1 VHEPPQT
8 IGKYRITDLLGQGAM
23 GVVYRALDPQLNRY
37 VAIKLMGQSV
47 ASDSQ
52 LRERFLREAQAAGS
66 LQHPNIITIFD
77 FGEVDS
83 HLFIAMEY
91 IDGADL
97 SEIMDRRD
105 PLPLPGKLDI
115 IIDVLHALDYAHTK
129 RVIHRDI
136 KPANIRVGMDGRAKL
151 MDFGIARIDASD
163 LTQTGM
169 LIGTPNYM
177 APEQVTNAPLSPAT
191 DIFSLGVVLYEFLTY
206 RRTFPGDTLH
216 AVLYK
221 VVSEQPPPL
230 RDVMAGLPPAL
241 QPIVDKA
248 LAKDPA
254 ARYQTANE
262 MAQALSAVRTAMSAG
277 GPVTIASRRTPLA
290 AAAEPPRRRA
300 LLIGGGLA
308 AVALVSAIGY
318 GLATRRSAPD
328 PVTPPAAPTA
338 TADQAAAAAGSPAPA
353 APGPAADPALAS
365 RPPVPSPGTRATQQL
380 TATARPGSA
389 VVADPAR
396 SEPAPTATITPTA
409 VPVASAPA
417 PVVASPSPAPAA
429 PALTPAPQPA
439 APTMP
444 LPATNP
450 REDLERLVGAYARA
464 IESRSVAEIR
474 RVYPGLTTSQ
484 QQGWEQFFQSV
495 RSLRARLAIT
505 RLDFGDQA
513 ADLSVSGSYDYDGS
527 GGRTEHQA
535 VTFRA
540 TAANE
545 GGTWTLRTVR

>member
-1 VHEPPQT
+1 
-8 IGKYRITDLLGQGAM
+8 M

-77 FGEVDS
+77 FGEVES
-83 HLFIAMEY
+83 HLYIAMEY
-91 IDGADL
+91 IEGADL

-129 RVIHRDI
+129 RLIHRDI

-151 MDFGIARIDASD
+151 MDFGIARVEASD

-262 MAQALSAVRTAMSAG
+262 MAQELSAVRTAMSAG

-290 AAAEPPRRRA
+290 AAAAADPPRRRA
-300 LLIGGGLA
+300 LQISGALA

-318 GLATRRSAPD
+318 GLATRRSASD
-328 PVTPPAAPTA
+328 PVTSPAAPTA
-338 TADQAAAAAGSPAPA
+338 TADHAAAAAGSPAPA
-353 APGPAADPALAS
+353 TPGPSADPALAS
-365 RPPVPSPGTRATQQL
+365 RPPVASPGARATQQV
-380 TATARPGSA
+380 TATARPAAA
-389 VVADPAR
+389 VVADPVR
-396 SEPAPTATITPTA
+396 SEPAPTSAVTPTA
-409 VPVASAPA
+409 APVASAPA
-417 PVVASPSPAPAA
+417 PVVASPLPAPAA
-429 PALTPAPQPA
+429 PALTPAAQPA

-444 LPATNP
+444 VPATNP

-464 IESRSVAEIR
+464 IESRSVTEIR
-474 RVYPGLTTSQ
+474 RVYPGLTASQ

-505 RLDFGDQA
+505 RLDLGDQA

-540 TAANE
+540 TAVNE